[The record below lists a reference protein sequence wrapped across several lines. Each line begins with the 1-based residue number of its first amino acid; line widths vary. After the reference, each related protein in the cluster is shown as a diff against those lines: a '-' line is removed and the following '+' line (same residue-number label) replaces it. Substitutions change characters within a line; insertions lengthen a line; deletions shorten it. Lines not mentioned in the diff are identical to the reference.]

1 MLKFESWKKLLVLLV
16 TALGIAYAAP
26 NLLPGEG
33 GSGGVL
39 PGQKINL
46 GLDLQGGSHLLL
58 RVDMDAVASERLESV
73 AETVRQEF
81 RASKI
86 RFSGLDVEDGRVN
99 VTLRDAA
106 DAATAREIWEIGGN
120 GAPMP
125 ITSPGSKWDTM
136 INSTRCGPARRG
148 ASC

>member
-16 TALGIAYAAP
+16 TAIGIAYAAP

-58 RVDMDAVASERLESV
+58 RVDMEVVARERLEECCGNHS
-73 AETVRQEF
+73 
-81 RASKI
+81 
-86 RFSGLDVEDGRVN
+86 SGIPHQQDPLQWLGR
-99 VTLRDAA
+99 
-106 DAATAREIWEIGGN
+106 
-120 GAPMP
+120 
-125 ITSPGSKWDTM
+125 
-136 INSTRCGPARRG
+136 
-148 ASC
+148 